1 MAALPCRTPLVVGFL
16 QMSQGDF
23 GMFGRYLGLVR
34 SAVLDRF
41 PQMLDAGLRISIGLF
56 FLSIS
61 GVLERGR
68 GVFDERRSV
77 SLIALIDSF
86 LRVLDCL
93 LEVTFSREKSA
104 APQTERGPGS
114 TWRSYVYES
123 WLAAPALDLM
133 LHYQKPALAAGF
145 WKHNCRRL
153 EVVPSRLG

>member
-1 MAALPCRTPLVVGFL
+1 MAALPGRTPLVVGFL

-41 PQMLDAGLRISIGLF
+41 LQMLDAGLRISIGLF

-77 SLIALIDSF
+77 SLIALIDGF

-93 LEVTFSREKSA
+93 LEVTFGRERNLRRHKQSEAQAQHGDHKS
-104 APQTERGPGS
+104 T
-114 TWRSYVYES
+114 SYG
-123 WLAAPALDLM
+123 WLLLR
-133 LHYQKPALAAGF
+133 
-145 WKHNCRRL
+145 WI
-153 EVVPSRLG
+153 